1 MIDKKSYDVFEGPD
15 FAGKST
21 LTKLVAERLGY
32 RLVAEPFTESENA
45 KRIKQALITNTFNKE
60 TEIYLLL
67 ANRLEAFREVISPMR
82 HSTGVIGDRSVVST
96 MVYQSE
102 KEGWYRQ
109 LPILDMMTK
118 ALEDQCHDIFP
129 DNLFFLDI
137 DHDTYLDRLAKSERQ
152 ADAKELA
159 LMKPENWMRLKEDYY
174 SALDWVS
181 FRNNKVKIHFIT
193 PDTTVDEIVA
203 IIKPELIPTS
213 VLTSIK

>member
-1 MIDKKSYDVFEGPD
+1 MKSYDVFEGPD

-45 KRIKQALITNTFNKE
+45 KRIKHALINNTFNKE

-67 ANRLEAFREVISPMR
+67 ANRLEAFREVITPMR
-82 HSTGVIGDRSVVST
+82 YTTGVIGDRSVVST

-102 KEGWYRQ
+102 KAGPYRQ
-109 LPILDMMTK
+109 LPILDMMAK
-118 ALEDQCHDIFP
+118 ALDEQLHDIYP

-137 DHDTYLDRLAKSERQ
+137 DHDTYLDRLAKSERK

-159 LMKPENWMRLKEDYY
+159 LMDPNNWMRLKEDYY
-174 SALDWVS
+174 TALDWVS
-181 FRNNKVKIHFIT
+181 FRNSKVKIHFIT
-193 PDTTVDEIVA
+193 PETTVDEIIA
-203 IIKPELIPTS
+203 IIKPELVP
-213 VLTSIK
+213 VAVK